1 MCVKKCLFYWK
12 LKSEN
17 NKKIFSDYCSL
28 LFSTVHLPICTVYG
42 TWTVQEALS
51 WKKEKEKKKKNT
63 NVEDAN
69 ANPNKH
75 YMLY

>member
-1 MCVKKCLFYWK
+1 MCVKKCLFCWK

-51 WKKEKEKKKKNT
+51 WKKEKEKIKKT
-63 NVEDAN
+63 QT
-69 ANPNKH
+69 
-75 YMLY
+75 